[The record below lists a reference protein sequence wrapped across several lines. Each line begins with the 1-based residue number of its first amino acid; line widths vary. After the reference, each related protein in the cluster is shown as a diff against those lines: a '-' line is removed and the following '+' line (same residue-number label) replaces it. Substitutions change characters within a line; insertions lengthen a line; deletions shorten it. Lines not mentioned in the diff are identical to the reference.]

1 MNERTKDISIN
12 LDAPLD
18 RREALPKTGSASYP
32 APKSFLSDGYRK
44 YPRFIKYDLSKETP
58 FVILLGG
65 KRQEA
70 RHRSTI
76 QFPVFDIHGTVE
88 EVRINLHSSKHN
100 NSTFLE

>member
-1 MNERTKDISIN
+1 MNERTEDKSIN

-18 RREALPKTGSASYP
+18 RREALPETGSASYP
-32 APKSFLSDGYRK
+32 APKSFLSDGCRK
-44 YPRFIKYDLSKETP
+44 HPRSIKYDLSKETP

-65 KRQEA
+65 KRQGA

-76 QFPVFDIHGTVE
+76 QFPVFYIHGTAE
-88 EVRINLHSSKHN
+88 EVRIKLHSSKRN

>member
-1 MNERTKDISIN
+1 MNERTKDKSIN

-32 APKSFLSDGYRK
+32 APNRSWSEGCEKH
-44 YPRFIKYDLSKETP
+44 PRSIKYDLSKETP
-58 FVILLGG
+58 FVFPLGRKG
-65 KRQEA
+65 QGV

-76 QFPVFDIHGTVE
+76 QFPVFYIHGTTE
-88 EVRINLHSSKHN
+88 EGRIKLHSSKRN